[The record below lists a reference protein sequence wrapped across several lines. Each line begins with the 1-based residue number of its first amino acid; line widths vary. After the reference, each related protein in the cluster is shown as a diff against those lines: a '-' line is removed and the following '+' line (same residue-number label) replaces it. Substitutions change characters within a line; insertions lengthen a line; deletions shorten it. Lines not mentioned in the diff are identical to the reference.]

1 MKFLALLLAS
11 LLGCSHGMDITAQ
24 ERTDVEQKL
33 TAAIHGLTAV
43 EAGVPWTDAQVNLL
57 QAAVEAALTAAP
69 QQAAPQTA
77 TAASA
82 SAADPQ
88 HGAWGEWPQQQAWT
102 SPQQQAWT
110 SPQQQA
116 WTWEQQAWSVH
127 PVPQQQATAASAS
140 AADPQHNAWDEW
152 PQQAP
157 QSASAAATSQ
167 AADVQAAPQPATAAS
182 ASAADLQHSAWAQW
196 PQQQGSSA
204 SSSSMPASDTIRWT
218 TIRKNGKMRICNK
231 KVRPDGHPL
240 VIKHKEETRIAN
252 AKAKGKNKGRGKG
265 RGKEQ

>member
-24 ERTDVEQKL
+24 ERTDVEQEL

-69 QQAAPQTA
+69 QQAAPQT
-77 TAASA
+77 
-82 SAADPQ
+82 
-88 HGAWGEWPQQQAWT
+88 
-102 SPQQQAWT
+102 
-110 SPQQQA
+110 
-116 WTWEQQAWSVH
+116 
-127 PVPQQQATAASAS
+127 ATAASAS